1 MVADCQVIYSVQT
14 PSFLTRRLYIG
25 GREVLAHEVL
35 VGGECPQVKRL
46 AVDVAVRARLVRVRV
61 RVRVGVRVRVR
72 LRARVRVRVKASV
85 T

>member
-1 MVADCQVIYSVQT
+1 MVADNL
-14 PSFLTRRLYIG
+14 PSDLQCADPPLFSKALYIG

-61 RVRVGVRVRVR
+61 GVGVRVRVR
-72 LRARVRVRVKASV
+72 VRIRVRGSIA
-85 T
+85 